1 MENLMVETEGVN
13 LFDRMRPAYQ
23 KWAEPVSRVFART
36 VLEHADLNPGARV
49 LDVCAGTGSLALQAA
64 SIGLQ
69 VTAIDNAP
77 VTTAHLSEQL
87 RPYPGCAAEV
97 MDAL

>member
-1 MENLMVETEGVN
+1 MENLMVETLGVN

-23 KWAEPVSRVFART
+23 KWAEPVTRVFARA
-36 VLEHADLNPGARV
+36 VLEHAGLNPGARV

-64 SIGLQ
+64 KNGRR

-77 VTTAHLSEQL
+77 VTTAHLTEELL
-87 RPYPGCAAEV
+87 RYPGCTAEV
-97 MDAL
+97 MDAF

>member
-1 MENLMVETEGVN
+1 MLETEGVN

-23 KWAEPVSRVFART
+23 KWAEPVSRVFARA

-64 SIGLQ
+64 NIGLQ
-69 VTAIDNAP
+69 VTAIDAAP
-77 VTTAHLSEQL
+77 VTTAI
-87 RPYPGCAAEV
+87 
-97 MDAL
+97 

>member
-1 MENLMVETEGVN
+1 MENPTLETEGAN

-23 KWAEPVSRVFART
+23 KWAEPVSRVFARA

-64 SIGLQ
+64 NIGLQ
-69 VTAIDNAP
+69 VTAIDAAP
-77 VTTAHLSEQL
+77 VTTAI
-87 RPYPGCAAEV
+87 
-97 MDAL
+97 